1 MKKVLLFVCI
11 LFVIGSM
18 GLSALSC
25 SGDDETTTTTTTT
38 STTATAKTVVLKMAS
53 ASTGNYIDNEQAF
66 ADAFN
71 ARCAPA
77 YQIEYY
83 PAEQMLS
90 FPEMLD
96 GIRTGAADL
105 GDITPNAF
113 SAYDARLGAIELPFL
128 FNNLDA
134 HREAVPEL
142 KPLYAQVLEEKFNQ
156 KLLCLHNYTGMAL
169 ISKRDVR
176 TLEDWKGLLIQSISP
191 NITNM
196 IEALG
201 ASAVS
206 GQPYTESYSL
216 LEKSTADAVITAP
229 ATVRIFALTD
239 VADYMTAAYMVP
251 AVNGFSI
258 NLDVWNTLPK
268 DIQDIMVE
276 EAEKASAFIDEWLV
290 DEWYSDRDAITAAGV
305 EIIDIPADEVARWK
319 EACAPVW
326 ESEKAK
332 LGDFLTQVIEIAE
345 RANANHPIE

>member
-1 MKKVLLFVCI
+1 VKKVLLFVCI

-25 SGDDETTTTTTTT
+25 SGDDETTTTTT

-66 ADAFN
+66 VDAFN
-71 ARCAPA
+71 ARCAPD

-83 PAEQMLS
+83 PAGQMLQ

-96 GIRTGAADL
+96 GIRTGAADM

-113 SAYDARLGAIELPFL
+113 SAYDVRLGAVELPFL
-128 FNNLDA
+128 FNNLGA

-142 KPLYAQVLEEKFNQ
+142 KPLYAQVLEENFNQ

-169 ISKRDVR
+169 VSTKAVR

-196 IEALG
+196 IEAMG
-201 ASAVS
+201 AAAVS

-216 LEKSTADAVITAP
+216 IEKSTVDAVITAL
-229 ATVRIFALTD
+229 ATTRIYALTD

-251 AVNGFSI
+251 ALNGFSI
-258 NLDVWNTLPK
+258 NLDTWNSLPAN
-268 DIQDIMVE
+268 IQDIMVE

-290 DEWYSDRDAITAAGV
+290 EEWDSDRLAIADAGV
-305 EIIDIPADEVARWK
+305 EIIDIPADEVARWR
-319 EACAPVW
+319 EACQSVW
-326 ESEKAK
+326 DSEMEKMP
-332 LGDFLTQVIEIAE
+332 DFLPQVIEIAQ
-345 RANANHPIE
+345 RANANNPIE